1 MKVLV
6 TGGAGFIG
14 SNVVAALEERGDE
27 VVVVDTFEHE
37 GQWKNL
43 AKRTGV
49 DVYAGRVWD
58 GTVNAIVHMAAI
70 SSPAE
75 TDTEKVLEAN
85 LHLSQRLWRAAERLN
100 VPFIYASSAG
110 VYGNGNGPLT
120 PYAWS
125 KLLFDQW
132 VERQETTPPHWAG
145 LRFTNVY
152 GPNEYH
158 KPDPSPI
165 ARWYRQAKAGEP
177 ITLYRNRAKTG
188 DYKRDFVYVDDVVDV
203 VLWALCQS
211 NLQGV
216 FDVGTG
222 ESAEWSKMLWEFEL
236 NMGVAGRGIN
246 HKIQE
251 VPFPYDLLARYQWDN
266 TADLSRL
273 RAAGY
278 RGAFRSPD
286 VGVHEYVTK
295 YLATEDPYR

>member
-27 VVVVDTFEHE
+27 VAAADTFGFP

-49 DVYAGRVWD
+49 DVHADQVWEGD
-58 GTVNAIVHMAAI
+58 VSAIVHMAAI

-85 LHLSQRLWRAAERLN
+85 LHISQRLWHVAERLN

-125 KLLFDQW
+125 KLLFDRW
-132 VERQETTPPHWAG
+132 VERQETTPPSWAG

-165 ARWYRQAKAGEP
+165 CSWWHKRKATVYQHESHPDAG
-177 ITLYRNRAKTG
+177 
-188 DYKRDFVYVDDVVDV
+188 RDFVYVDDVVDV
-203 VLWALCQS
+203 VLWALDHGK
-211 NLQGV
+211 LGGI

-222 ESAEWSKMLWEFEL
+222 SSTTWLKMARLFNEASSVPEAFLDFAES
-236 NMGVAGRGIN
+236 RR
-246 HKIQE
+246 
-251 VPFPYDLLARYQWDN
+251 FPYDLFARYQWDN

-278 RGAFRSPD
+278 TGAFRSPD

>member
-14 SNVVAALEERGDE
+14 SNIVAALEERGDE
-27 VVVVDTFEHE
+27 VVVGDTFGFP

-43 AKRTGV
+43 AKRRLAVGE
-49 DVYAGRVWD
+49 
-58 GTVNAIVHMAAI
+58 GTPDAVVHMAAI
-70 SSPAE
+70 SSPAATDVREILE
-75 TDTEKVLEAN
+75 TNVTEAKRCWAFC
-85 LHLSQRLWRAAERLN
+85 AEKRIPL
-100 VPFIYASSAG
+100 IYASSAG

-125 KLLFDQW
+125 KLLFDRW
-132 VERQETTPPHWAG
+132 AERQTIFDTPPHWAG

-165 ARWYRQAKAGEP
+165 CTWWQKGKATVYQHESHPEAG
-177 ITLYRNRAKTG
+177 
-188 DYKRDFVYVDDVVDV
+188 RDFVYVDDVVDV
-203 VLWALCQS
+203 VLWALDHGK
-211 NLQGV
+211 LGGI

-222 ESAEWSKMLWEFEL
+222 ASTTWLKMAQLFSKAS
-236 NMGVAGRGIN
+236 GTPAISGP
-246 HKIQE
+246 
-251 VPFPYDLLARYQWDN
+251 PFPYDLLARYQWDN